1 MSKEQNEKN
10 FITSSN
16 SGGGLEPPTSSWLA
30 VTITSV
36 CMVTTAMVRHSN
48 TVINAS
54 SFSTFHLGIPTH
66 RATHK
71 HNQCSPTYSIV
82 ARRPSR
88 RVIHRALHTN
98 SQSHTAS
105 SAIARISTH
114 SGGPASCSRWS
125 CSRIASHSPLLSPW
139 QNHLFIRVYTHTTVH
154 THTQYPRG

>member
-54 SFSTFHLGIPTH
+54 SFSTFHALK
-66 RATHK
+66 RATPL
-71 HNQCSPTYSIV
+71 NLLLST
-82 ARRPSR
+82 
-88 RVIHRALHTN
+88 
-98 SQSHTAS
+98 
-105 SAIARISTH
+105 IAATTSRISK
-114 SGGPASCSRWS
+114 
-125 CSRIASHSPLLSPW
+125 
-139 QNHLFIRVYTHTTVH
+139 TTLTV
-154 THTQYPRG
+154 TIL